1 MHSFIPV
8 RRIGCHSSRVVRR
21 LHVRRDAQ
29 LSLMNGPP
37 MNDEKAQ
44 IAYEILR
51 YLIDNPKAEDTLE
64 GIVTWWL
71 MERSIKQQT
80 LSVKQ
85 ALEMLVANRLLISQ
99 TGRDS
104 QTYYKINRRQRKK
117 IISLLQQ
124 KS

>member
-1 MHSFIPV
+1 
-8 RRIGCHSSRVVRR
+8 
-21 LHVRRDAQ
+21 
-29 LSLMNGPP
+29 
-37 MNDEKAQ
+37 MNDEQAQ

-99 TGRDS
+99 TGGDS
-104 QTYYKINRRQRKK
+104 QTYYKINRRQRKR
-117 IISLLQQ
+117 IISLLRE